1 MLASLDAYH
10 VALPSGSH
18 RGLPS
23 RLCGFCLIAFLRFAA
38 VAAAAACFAAAS
50 RSAGRLLPFWL
61 AMPRHQ
67 RCTLGAGSLVID
79 VLPNTAGLQT
89 GKLMCHHGSQSR
101 LLLRGVWIGE
111 SRLANKQY
119 YEEVGY
125 GAAGG
130 GYNEPGAQL
139 KGCGISF
146 ATQGAS
152 QIASPDRQ
160 RRADDRTNMLPVT
173 VRMLERNGRVS
184 QRKWRQAPPLN
195 QEIAHAASKSNG
207 DGELHFHG
215 SETSPG
221 MLLLVANVKAV
232 HAQQTNMAEFT
243 VEDGTGELRARFFAT
258 DGEAQESW
266 TASTE
271 KAIQSFTVGS
281 WVKLFGHFRSSP
293 SPHFSVSIL
302 RPVKSADDVT
312 HHLLEVAHSALKCA
326 QQTGGLSADLTT
338 PAPKLQSTEPWTP
351 EKSTTPDAEP
361 HMEVDAEGAKMPVPV
376 STQITVLEG
385 VPLRSALM
393 KILQAKAEQGD
404 EVGYSAPEAG
414 DYTCGRVKVSLHTML
429 GALLWCPVSG
439 KKPWK
444 PLVAVQED
452 EYQCARCKWTAKVL
466 RATLGE
472 RKWPRTP
479 SGAQTRR
486 QRASEA
492 LQGCQWLASTADPSQ
507 M

>member
-1 MLASLDAYH
+1 MF
-10 VALPSGSH
+10 G
-18 RGLPS
+18 
-23 RLCGFCLIAFLRFAA
+23 
-38 VAAAAACFAAAS
+38 
-50 RSAGRLLPFWL
+50 
-61 AMPRHQ
+61 
-67 RCTLGAGSLVID
+67 
-79 VLPNTAGLQT
+79 
-89 GKLMCHHGSQSR
+89 
-101 LLLRGVWIGE
+101 
-111 SRLANKQY
+111 
-119 YEEVGY
+119 
-125 GAAGG
+125 
-130 GYNEPGAQL
+130 
-139 KGCGISF
+139 GISF

-173 VRMLERNGRVS
+173 VRML
-184 QRKWRQAPPLN
+184 
-195 QEIAHAASKSNG
+195 EIAHAASKSNG

-258 DGEAQESW
+258 DGEAQ
-266 TASTE
+266 E

-404 EVGYSAPEAG
+404 EVGYSAPEAVQKLEK
-414 DYTCGRVKVSLHTML
+414 DNKVSLDSVKKML
-429 GALLWCPVSG
+429 IQ
-439 KKPWK
+439 
-444 PLVAVQED
+444 LVD
-452 EYQCARCKWTAKVL
+452 E
-466 RATLGE
+466 GE
-472 RKWPRTP
+472 LFNTTDDEHF
-479 SGAQTRR
+479 AI
-486 QRASEA
+486 
-492 LQGCQWLASTADPSQ
+492 L
-507 M
+507 